1 MPIRPPIRSPI
12 TSSPKDESVS
22 PSPLPAR
29 KAYRPEGSALAPRWK
44 LRAGSRAGSLV
55 EACPPWRVATVADNA
70 VRAREPCGFTFAKPR
85 GRYAFT
91 VKERERPTLRS
102 GRALA
107 RASAGG
113 FTLVELIVVIALIS
127 TLMVLVAPAFT
138 GIKSAGDVT
147 SAAYTI
153 KDALEQARTY
163 AMAYKTYVWI
173 GFYEEPAGQPPTNP
187 ATPGTGRIV
196 ISTIASADG
205 TTVYN
210 PRSLAA
216 IDPTRVTQLNKLVKV
231 EGTHL
236 ATFPDGSGT
245 GDTFDSRPAAIYET
259 AKIGDTTP
267 PNPSLT
273 PFQYPVGNPA
283 PAAQYT
289 FVKAVEFSPRGEAR
303 INNRNYTLKT
313 VAEIGLQPAHGTA
326 VDVNSRNIIVIQF
339 GALGG
344 DLKIYRR

>member
-1 MPIRPPIRSPI
+1 MPISPPIRSP
-12 TSSPKDESVS
+12 VRRGN
-22 PSPLPAR
+22 AR
-29 KAYRPEGSALAPRWK
+29 CGSCRAVAL
-44 LRAGSRAGSLV
+44 
-55 EACPPWRVATVADNA
+55 
-70 VRAREPCGFTFAKPR
+70 RE
-85 GRYAFT
+85 
-91 VKERERPTLRS
+91 
-102 GRALA
+102 
-107 RASAGG
+107 GG
-113 FTLVELIVVIALIS
+113 FTLLEVLAVIGIIGIFLVA
-127 TLMVLVAPAFT
+127 VAPALT
-138 GIKSAGDVT
+138 TIKTAGDVT
-147 SAAYTI
+147 SAAFTI

-163 AMAYKTYVWI
+163 AMAHNTYVWI
-173 GFYEEPAGQPPTNP
+173 GFYEEPAGQPSTNP

-210 PRSLAA
+210 PRNLAA
-216 IDPTRVTQLNKLVKV
+216 IDPTRVAQLNKLVKV

-313 VAEIGLQPAHGTA
+313 VAEIGLQPTHGTD
-326 VDVNSRNIIVIQF
+326 VDVNSRNLIVIQF

>member
-1 MPIRPPIRSPI
+1 MHIPRPIRLPI
-12 TSSPKDESVS
+12 TYSPKDESVS
-22 PSPLPAR
+22 PSSLPAR
-29 KAYRPEGSALAPRWK
+29 NAYRPEGSALAPRWK
-44 LRAGSRAGSLV
+44 LRAGSRAGSLA

-70 VRAREPCGFTFAKPR
+70 VRAREPC
-85 GRYAFT
+85 
-91 VKERERPTLRS
+91 
-102 GRALA
+102 
-107 RASAGG
+107 G

-153 KDALEQARTY
+153 KDALEQARTH
-163 AMAYKTYVWI
+163 AMAYETYVWI
-173 GFYEEPAGQPPTNP
+173 GFYEEPAGQPSTNP

-313 VAEIGLQPAHGTA
+313 VAEIGLQPTHGTA
-326 VDVNSRNIIVIQF
+326 VDVNSRNIIAIQF

>member
-1 MPIRPPIRSPI
+1 MHFPRPIRSPI
-12 TSSPKDESVS
+12 TYSPKDESVS
-22 PSPLPAR
+22 PNPLPAR

-44 LRAGSRAGSLV
+44 PRAGSRAGSLV
-55 EACPPWRVATVADNA
+55 EACPPWRVATVAIHA
-70 VRAREPCGFTFAKPR
+70 VRVREA
-85 GRYAFT
+85 Y
-91 VKERERPTLRS
+91 
-102 GRALA
+102 
-107 RASAGG
+107 G

-153 KDALEQARTY
+153 KDALEQARTH
-163 AMAYKTYVWI
+163 AMAYETYVWI
-173 GFYEEPAGQPPTNP
+173 GFYEEPAGQPSTNP

-313 VAEIGLQPAHGTA
+313 VAEIGLQPTHGTA

>member
-1 MPIRPPIRSPI
+1 MPTPRSIRSPI
-12 TSSPKDESVS
+12 TYWPKDESVS

-44 LRAGSRAGSLV
+44 LRAGSRAGSLA
-55 EACPPWRVATVADNA
+55 EACPPWRVATVADHA
-70 VRAREPCGFTFAKPR
+70 VRAREPCGFTLPKQ
-85 GRYAFT
+85 
-91 VKERERPTLRS
+91 RERS
-102 GRALA
+102 RA
-107 RASAGG
+107 

-127 TLMVLVAPAFT
+127 TLMALVAPAFT
-138 GIKSAGDVT
+138 GIKGAGDVT

-173 GFYEEPAGQPPTNP
+173 GFYEEPAGQPSTNP

-313 VAEIGLQPAHGTA
+313 VAEIGLQPTHGTA

>member
-1 MPIRPPIRSPI
+1 MQIPRPIRSPI
-12 TSSPKDESVS
+12 TYWPKDESVS
-22 PSPLPAR
+22 PNPLPAR

-55 EACPPWRVATVADNA
+55 EACPPWRVETVAIHA
-70 VRAREPCGFTFAKPR
+70 VRVREA
-85 GRYAFT
+85 Y
-91 VKERERPTLRS
+91 
-102 GRALA
+102 
-107 RASAGG
+107 G
-113 FTLVELIVVIALIS
+113 FTLVELIVVIALIC

-138 GIKSAGDVT
+138 GIKSGGDVT

-153 KDALEQARTY
+153 KDALEQARTH
-163 AMAYKTYVWI
+163 AMAYETYVWI
-173 GFYEEPAGQPPTNP
+173 GFYEEPAGQPSTNP

-313 VAEIGLQPAHGTA
+313 VAEIGLQPTHGTA
-326 VDVNSRNIIVIQF
+326 VDVNSRNIIAIQF

>member
-1 MPIRPPIRSPI
+1 MPIRRPIRSPI
-12 TSSPKDESVS
+12 TYSPKDESV
-22 PSPLPAR
+22 
-29 KAYRPEGSALAPRWK
+29 LA
-44 LRAGSRAGSLV
+44 
-55 EACPPWRVATVADNA
+55 EACRPWRVATVADNA
-70 VRAREPCGFTFAKPR
+70 VRAREPGGFTFAKPR

-91 VKERERPTLRS
+91 LKERERPTLRS

-107 RASAGG
+107 RAGAGG

-147 SAAYTI
+147 NAAYTI

-173 GFYEEPAGQPPTNP
+173 GFYEEPAGQPSTNP

-216 IDPTRVTQLNKLVKV
+216 IDPTIVT
-231 EGTHL
+231 
-236 ATFPDGSGT
+236 
-245 GDTFDSRPAAIYET
+245 
-259 AKIGDTTP
+259 
-267 PNPSLT
+267 
-273 PFQYPVGNPA
+273 
-283 PAAQYT
+283 
-289 FVKAVEFSPRGEAR
+289 
-303 INNRNYTLKT
+303 
-313 VAEIGLQPAHGTA
+313 
-326 VDVNSRNIIVIQF
+326 
-339 GALGG
+339 
-344 DLKIYRR
+344 

>member
-1 MPIRPPIRSPI
+1 MHIPRPIRSPI
-12 TSSPKDESVS
+12 TYWLKDQSVS

-70 VRAREPCGFTFAKPR
+70 VRTREPC
-85 GRYAFT
+85 
-91 VKERERPTLRS
+91 
-102 GRALA
+102 
-107 RASAGG
+107 G

-153 KDALEQARTY
+153 KDALEQARTH
-163 AMAYKTYVWI
+163 AMAYETYVWI
-173 GFYEEPAGQPPTNP
+173 GFYEEPAGQPSTNP

-289 FVKAVEFSPRGEAR
+289 FVKAVEFSPRGEGR

-313 VAEIGLQPAHGTA
+313 VAEIGLQPTHGTT
-326 VDVNSRNIIVIQF
+326 VDVNSRNIIAIQF

>member
-1 MPIRPPIRSPI
+1 MHIPRPIRLPI
-12 TSSPKDESVS
+12 TYSPKDESVS

-44 LRAGSRAGSLV
+44 LRAGSRAGSLA
-55 EACPPWRVATVADNA
+55 EACPPWRVAAVADSA
-70 VRAREPCGFTFAKPR
+70 VRAREPC
-85 GRYAFT
+85 
-91 VKERERPTLRS
+91 
-102 GRALA
+102 
-107 RASAGG
+107 G

-138 GIKSAGDVT
+138 GIKTAGDVT

-153 KDALEQARTY
+153 KDALEQARTH
-163 AMAYKTYVWI
+163 AMAYETYVWI
-173 GFYEEPAGQPPTNP
+173 GFYEEPAGQPSTNP

-313 VAEIGLQPAHGTA
+313 VAEIGLQPTHGTA

>member
-1 MPIRPPIRSPI
+1 MHIPRPIRSPI
-12 TSSPKDESVS
+12 TYSPK
-22 PSPLPAR
+22 P
-29 KAYRPEGSALAPRWK
+29 
-44 LRAGSRAGSLV
+44 
-55 EACPPWRVATVADNA
+55 
-70 VRAREPCGFTFAKPR
+70 KPR

-91 VKERERPTLRS
+91 RPWRVATVAIHAVRAREPSGFTLPKQRERS
-102 GRALA
+102 RA
-107 RASAGG
+107 

-153 KDALEQARTY
+153 KDALEQARTH
-163 AMAYKTYVWI
+163 AMAYETYVWI
-173 GFYEEPAGQPPTNP
+173 GFYEEPAGQPSTNP

-313 VAEIGLQPAHGTA
+313 VAEIGLQPTHGTA
-326 VDVNSRNIIVIQF
+326 VDVNSRNIIAIQF

>member
-1 MPIRPPIRSPI
+1 MQIPRPIRSPI
-12 TSSPKDESVS
+12 TYSPKDESVS

-55 EACPPWRVATVADNA
+55 EACPPWRVATAAIHA
-70 VRAREPCGFTFAKPR
+70 VRVRDA
-85 GRYAFT
+85 Y
-91 VKERERPTLRS
+91 
-102 GRALA
+102 
-107 RASAGG
+107 G

-153 KDALEQARTY
+153 KDALEQARTH

-173 GFYEEPAGQPPTNP
+173 GFYEEPAGQPSTNP

-313 VAEIGLQPAHGTA
+313 VAEIGLQPTHGTA

>member
-1 MPIRPPIRSPI
+1 MHFPRPIRSPI
-12 TSSPKDESVS
+12 TYSPKDESVS
-22 PSPLPAR
+22 PSSLPAR

-70 VRAREPCGFTFAKPR
+70 VRAREPCGFT
-85 GRYAFT
+85 
-91 VKERERPTLRS
+91 
-102 GRALA
+102 
-107 RASAGG
+107 
-113 FTLVELIVVIALIS
+113 LVELIVVIALIS
-127 TLMVLVAPAFT
+127 TLMVLVAPALT
-138 GIKSAGDVT
+138 GIKGANDVT
-147 SAAYTI
+147 SGAYTI

-173 GFYEEPAGQPPTNP
+173 GFYEEPAGQPSTNP

-313 VAEIGLQPAHGTA
+313 VAEIGLQPTHGTA
-326 VDVNSRNIIVIQF
+326 VDVNSRNIIAIQF

>member
-1 MPIRPPIRSPI
+1 MHIRRSIRSPI
-12 TSSPKDESVS
+12 TYSPKDESVS
-22 PSPLPAR
+22 PSSLPAR

-44 LRAGSRAGSLV
+44 LRAGSPAGSLA

-70 VRAREPCGFTFAKPR
+70 VRAREP
-85 GRYAFT
+85 
-91 VKERERPTLRS
+91 
-102 GRALA
+102 
-107 RASAGG
+107 GG

-138 GIKSAGDVT
+138 GIKSANDVT

-163 AMAYKTYVWI
+163 ATAYKTYVWI
-173 GFYEEPAGQPPTNP
+173 GFYEEPAGQPSTNP

-216 IDPTRVTQLNKLVKV
+216 IDPTRVTQLNRLVKV

-313 VAEIGLQPAHGTA
+313 VAEIGLQPTHGTA
-326 VDVNSRNIIVIQF
+326 VDLNSRNLIAIQF

>member
-1 MPIRPPIRSPI
+1 MHIPRPIRSPI
-12 TSSPKDESVS
+12 TYSPEDESVS
-22 PSPLPAR
+22 PSSLPAR

-44 LRAGSRAGSLV
+44 LRAGSPAGSLV
-55 EACPPWRVATVADNA
+55 EACPPWRVATAADHA
-70 VRAREPCGFTFAKPR
+70 VHAREPC
-85 GRYAFT
+85 
-91 VKERERPTLRS
+91 
-102 GRALA
+102 
-107 RASAGG
+107 G

-173 GFYEEPAGQPPTNP
+173 GFYEEPAGQPSTNP

-283 PAAQYT
+283 PDAQYT

-313 VAEIGLQPAHGTA
+313 VAEIGLQPTHGTA
-326 VDVNSRNIIVIQF
+326 IDLNSRNIIVIQF

>member
-1 MPIRPPIRSPI
+1 MPISPPIRSPI
-12 TSSPKDESVS
+12 TYSPKDESVS

-44 LRAGSRAGSLV
+44 LRAGSRAGSLA
-55 EACPPWRVATVADNA
+55 EACPPWRVATVADHA
-70 VRAREPCGFTFAKPR
+70 ARVRGP
-85 GRYAFT
+85 Y
-91 VKERERPTLRS
+91 
-102 GRALA
+102 
-107 RASAGG
+107 G

-127 TLMVLVAPAFT
+127 TLMALVAPAFT

-153 KDALEQARTY
+153 KDALEQARTH

-173 GFYEEPAGQPPTNP
+173 GFYEEPAGQPSTNP

-236 ATFPDGSGT
+236 ATFTDGSGT

-283 PAAQYT
+283 AAQYT

-313 VAEIGLQPAHGTA
+313 VAEIGLQPTHGTA

>member
-12 TSSPKDESVS
+12 TYSPMDESVS
-22 PSPLPAR
+22 PSSLPAR

-70 VRAREPCGFTFAKPR
+70 VRTREPC
-85 GRYAFT
+85 
-91 VKERERPTLRS
+91 
-102 GRALA
+102 
-107 RASAGG
+107 G

-138 GIKSAGDVT
+138 GIKTAGDVT

-153 KDALEQARTY
+153 KDALEQARTH
-163 AMAYKTYVWI
+163 AMAYETYVWI
-173 GFYEEPAGQPPTNP
+173 GFYEEPAGQPSTNP

-196 ISTIASADG
+196 ISTIASPDG

-313 VAEIGLQPAHGTA
+313 VAEIGLQPTHGTA

>member
-1 MPIRPPIRSPI
+1 MHFPRPIRSPI
-12 TSSPKDESVS
+12 TYSPKDESVS

-55 EACPPWRVATVADNA
+55 EACPPWRVATVAIHA
-70 VRAREPCGFTFAKPR
+70 VRVREPYGFTLPKQ
-85 GRYAFT
+85 
-91 VKERERPTLRS
+91 RERS
-102 GRALA
+102 RA
-107 RASAGG
+107 
-113 FTLVELIVVIALIS
+113 FTLVELIVVAALIS

-138 GIKSAGDVT
+138 GVKGAGDVT

-173 GFYEEPAGQPPTNP
+173 GFYEEPAGQPSTNP

-313 VAEIGLQPAHGTA
+313 VAEIGLQPTHGTA
-326 VDVNSRNIIVIQF
+326 VDVNSRNIIAIQF

>member
-1 MPIRPPIRSPI
+1 MPIRRPIRSPI
-12 TSSPKDESVS
+12 TYSPKDESVS

-44 LRAGSRAGSLV
+44 LRAGSPAGSLV

-70 VRAREPCGFTFAKPR
+70 VRAREPC
-85 GRYAFT
+85 
-91 VKERERPTLRS
+91 
-102 GRALA
+102 
-107 RASAGG
+107 G

-173 GFYEEPAGQPPTNP
+173 GFYEEPAGQPSTNP

-313 VAEIGLQPAHGTA
+313 VAEIGLQPTHGTA
-326 VDVNSRNIIVIQF
+326 VDVNSRNIIAIQF

>member
-1 MPIRPPIRSPI
+1 MHFPRPIRSPI
-12 TSSPKDESVS
+12 TYSPKDESVS

-29 KAYRPEGSALAPRWK
+29 KAYTPEGSALAPRWK

-55 EACPPWRVATVADNA
+55 EACPPWRVATAAIHA
-70 VRAREPCGFTFAKPR
+70 VRVRDA
-85 GRYAFT
+85 Y
-91 VKERERPTLRS
+91 
-102 GRALA
+102 
-107 RASAGG
+107 G

-173 GFYEEPAGQPPTNP
+173 GFYEEPAGQPSTNP

-313 VAEIGLQPAHGTA
+313 VAEIGLQPTHGTA
-326 VDVNSRNIIVIQF
+326 VDVNSRNIIAIQF

>member
-1 MPIRPPIRSPI
+1 MQIPRPIRSPI
-12 TSSPKDESVS
+12 TYSPKDESVC
-22 PSPLPAR
+22 PNPLPAR

-55 EACPPWRVATVADNA
+55 EACPPWRVATVADHA
-70 VRAREPCGFTFAKPR
+70 VRAREP
-85 GRYAFT
+85 Y
-91 VKERERPTLRS
+91 
-102 GRALA
+102 
-107 RASAGG
+107 G

-173 GFYEEPAGQPPTNP
+173 GFYEEPAGQPSTNP

-313 VAEIGLQPAHGTA
+313 VAEIGLQPTHGTA
-326 VDVNSRNIIVIQF
+326 VDVNSRNIIAIQF

>member
-1 MPIRPPIRSPI
+1 MHIRRSIRSPI
-12 TSSPKDESVS
+12 TYSPKDESVS
-22 PSPLPAR
+22 PSSLPAR

-44 LRAGSRAGSLV
+44 LRAGSRAGSLA

-70 VRAREPCGFTFAKPR
+70 VRAREP
-85 GRYAFT
+85 
-91 VKERERPTLRS
+91 
-102 GRALA
+102 
-107 RASAGG
+107 GG

-173 GFYEEPAGQPPTNP
+173 GFYEEPAGQPSTNP

-313 VAEIGLQPAHGTA
+313 VAEIGLQPTHGTA
-326 VDVNSRNIIVIQF
+326 VDVNSRNIIAIQF

>member
-1 MPIRPPIRSPI
+1 MPIRRPIRSPI
-12 TSSPKDESVS
+12 TYSPKDESVS
-22 PSPLPAR
+22 PSSLPAR

-55 EACPPWRVATVADNA
+55 EACPPWGVATAADHA
-70 VRAREPCGFTFAKPR
+70 ARAREP
-85 GRYAFT
+85 Y
-91 VKERERPTLRS
+91 
-102 GRALA
+102 
-107 RASAGG
+107 G

-153 KDALEQARTY
+153 KDALEQARTH
-163 AMAYKTYVWI
+163 AMAYETYVWI
-173 GFYEEPAGQPPTNP
+173 GFYEEPAGQPSTNP

-313 VAEIGLQPAHGTA
+313 VAEIGLQPTHGTA
-326 VDVNSRNIIVIQF
+326 VDVNSRNIIAIQF

>member
-1 MPIRPPIRSPI
+1 MHFPRPIRSPI
-12 TSSPKDESVS
+12 TYSPKDESVS

-44 LRAGSRAGSLV
+44 LRAGSRGGSLV
-55 EACPPWRVATVADNA
+55 EACPPWRVATVADHA
-70 VRAREPCGFTFAKPR
+70 VRAHE
-85 GRYAFT
+85 
-91 VKERERPTLRS
+91 
-102 GRALA
+102 
-107 RASAGG
+107 ASG
-113 FTLVELIVVIALIS
+113 FTLVELIVVIALIC

-138 GIKSAGDVT
+138 GIKSGGDVT

-153 KDALEQARTY
+153 KDALEQARTH
-163 AMAYKTYVWI
+163 ATAHNTYVWI
-173 GFYEEPAGQPPTNP
+173 GFYEEPAGQPSTNP

-313 VAEIGLQPAHGTA
+313 VAEIGLQPTHGTA
-326 VDVNSRNIIVIQF
+326 VDVNSRNVIAIQF

>member
-1 MPIRPPIRSPI
+1 MPIRRPIRSPI
-12 TSSPKDESVS
+12 TYSPKDESVS
-22 PSPLPAR
+22 PISLPAR

-55 EACPPWRVATVADNA
+55 EACRPWRVATVADNA
-70 VRAREPCGFTFAKPR
+70 VRAREPC
-85 GRYAFT
+85 
-91 VKERERPTLRS
+91 
-102 GRALA
+102 
-107 RASAGG
+107 G

-138 GIKSAGDVT
+138 GIKGANDVT

-173 GFYEEPAGQPPTNP
+173 GFYEEPAGQPSTNP

-313 VAEIGLQPAHGTA
+313 VAEIGLQPTHGTA
-326 VDVNSRNIIVIQF
+326 VDVNSRNIIAIQF

>member
-1 MPIRPPIRSPI
+1 MHIPRPIRSPI
-12 TSSPKDESVS
+12 TYSPKDESVS
-22 PSPLPAR
+22 PSSLPAR
-29 KAYRPEGSALAPRWK
+29 KAYRPEGSALAPRRK

-70 VRAREPCGFTFAKPR
+70 VRTREPC
-85 GRYAFT
+85 
-91 VKERERPTLRS
+91 
-102 GRALA
+102 
-107 RASAGG
+107 G

-153 KDALEQARTY
+153 KDALEQARTH
-163 AMAYKTYVWI
+163 AMAYETYVWI
-173 GFYEEPAGQPPTNP
+173 GFYEEPAGQPSTNP

-313 VAEIGLQPAHGTA
+313 VAEIGLQPTHGTA
-326 VDVNSRNIIVIQF
+326 VDVNSRNIIAIQF

>member
-1 MPIRPPIRSPI
+1 MPISPPIRSPI
-12 TSSPKDESVS
+12 TYSPKDESVS

-55 EACPPWRVATVADNA
+55 EACPPWRVVIVAIHA
-70 VRAREPCGFTFAKPR
+70 VRARERCGFTLPKQ
-85 GRYAFT
+85 
-91 VKERERPTLRS
+91 REGS
-102 GRALA
+102 RA
-107 RASAGG
+107 

-127 TLMVLVAPAFT
+127 TLMALVAPAFT

-153 KDALEQARTY
+153 KDALEQARTH
-163 AMAYKTYVWI
+163 AMAYETYVWI
-173 GFYEEPAGQPPTNP
+173 GFYEEPAGQPSTNP

-313 VAEIGLQPAHGTA
+313 VAEIGLQPTHGTA
-326 VDVNSRNIIVIQF
+326 VDVNSRNIIAIQF

>member
-1 MPIRPPIRSPI
+1 MQIPRPIRSPI
-12 TSSPKDESVS
+12 TYSPKDESVS
-22 PSPLPAR
+22 PNPLPAR

-55 EACPPWRVATVADNA
+55 EACPPWRVATVADHA
-70 VRAREPCGFTFAKPR
+70 VRVREP
-85 GRYAFT
+85 
-91 VKERERPTLRS
+91 S
-102 GRALA
+102 
-107 RASAGG
+107 G

-163 AMAYKTYVWI
+163 AMAHNTYVWI
-173 GFYEEPAGQPPTNP
+173 GFYEEPAGQPSTNP

-313 VAEIGLQPAHGTA
+313 VAEIGLQPTHGTA
-326 VDVNSRNIIVIQF
+326 VDVNSRNIIAIQF

>member
-1 MPIRPPIRSPI
+1 MHIPRPIRSPI
-12 TSSPKDESVS
+12 TYSPKDESVS

-55 EACPPWRVATVADNA
+55 EACPPWRVATAAIHA
-70 VRAREPCGFTFAKPR
+70 VRVRDA
-85 GRYAFT
+85 Y
-91 VKERERPTLRS
+91 
-102 GRALA
+102 
-107 RASAGG
+107 G

-173 GFYEEPAGQPPTNP
+173 GFYEEPAGQPSTNP

-313 VAEIGLQPAHGTA
+313 VAEIGLQPTHGTA
-326 VDVNSRNIIVIQF
+326 VDVNSRNIIAIQF

>member
-1 MPIRPPIRSPI
+1 MHFPRPIRSPI
-12 TSSPKDESVS
+12 TYSAKDESVS
-22 PSPLPAR
+22 PSSLPAR
-29 KAYRPEGSALAPRWK
+29 NAYRPEGSALAPRWK

-70 VRAREPCGFTFAKPR
+70 VRAREPCGFT
-85 GRYAFT
+85 
-91 VKERERPTLRS
+91 
-102 GRALA
+102 
-107 RASAGG
+107 
-113 FTLVELIVVIALIS
+113 LVELIVVIALIS

-138 GIKSAGDVT
+138 GIKGAGDVT

-153 KDALEQARTY
+153 KDALEQARTH
-163 AMAYKTYVWI
+163 AMAYETYVWI
-173 GFYEEPAGQPPTNP
+173 GFYEEPAGQPSTNP

-313 VAEIGLQPAHGTA
+313 VAEIGLQPTHGTA
-326 VDVNSRNIIVIQF
+326 VDVNSRNIIAIQF

>member
-1 MPIRPPIRSPI
+1 
-12 TSSPKDESVS
+12 
-22 PSPLPAR
+22 
-29 KAYRPEGSALAPRWK
+29 
-44 LRAGSRAGSLV
+44 
-55 EACPPWRVATVADNA
+55 VATVADHA
-70 VRAREPCGFTFAKPR
+70 VRAREL
-85 GRYAFT
+85 Y
-91 VKERERPTLRS
+91 
-102 GRALA
+102 
-107 RASAGG
+107 G

-153 KDALEQARTY
+153 KDALEQARTH
-163 AMAYKTYVWI
+163 AMAYETYVWI
-173 GFYEEPAGQPPTNP
+173 GFYEEPAGQPSTNP

-283 PAAQYT
+283 PDAQYT

-313 VAEIGLQPAHGTA
+313 VAEIGLQPTHGTA
-326 VDVNSRNIIVIQF
+326 VDVNSRNIIAIQF

>member
-1 MPIRPPIRSPI
+1 MPIRRPIRSPI
-12 TSSPKDESVS
+12 TYSPKDESVS

-29 KAYRPEGSALAPRWK
+29 KAYRPEGSAL
-44 LRAGSRAGSLV
+44 RAGSLV

-70 VRAREPCGFTFAKPR
+70 VRAREPGGFTFAKPR

-91 VKERERPTLRS
+91 LKERERPTLRS

-107 RASAGG
+107 RAGAGG
-113 FTLVELIVVIALIS
+113 FTLVELIVVIALTS

-173 GFYEEPAGQPPTNP
+173 GFYEEPAGQPSTNP

-313 VAEIGLQPAHGTA
+313 VAEIGLQPTHGTA
-326 VDVNSRNIIVIQF
+326 VDLNSRNLIAIQF

>member
-1 MPIRPPIRSPI
+1 MHIRRPIRSPI
-12 TSSPKDESVS
+12 TYSPKDESVS
-22 PSPLPAR
+22 PSSLPAR

-44 LRAGSRAGSLV
+44 LRAGSRAGSLA
-55 EACPPWRVATVADNA
+55 EACPPWRVAAVADSA
-70 VRAREPCGFTFAKPR
+70 VRAREPC
-85 GRYAFT
+85 
-91 VKERERPTLRS
+91 
-102 GRALA
+102 
-107 RASAGG
+107 G

-138 GIKSAGDVT
+138 GIKGAGDVT

-173 GFYEEPAGQPPTNP
+173 GFYEEPAGQPSTNP

-313 VAEIGLQPAHGTA
+313 VAEIGLQPTHGTA
-326 VDVNSRNIIVIQF
+326 VDVNSRNIIAIQF

>member
-1 MPIRPPIRSPI
+1 VRRLNRELFRKEDFLPFFWKLRPGSAVELVGTSNLSMHIPRPIRSPI
-12 TSSPKDESVS
+12 TYSPKDES
-22 PSPLPAR
+22 A
-29 KAYRPEGSALAPRWK
+29 
-44 LRAGSRAGSLV
+44 LV

-70 VRAREPCGFTFAKPR
+70 VHVRGPC
-85 GRYAFT
+85 
-91 VKERERPTLRS
+91 
-102 GRALA
+102 
-107 RASAGG
+107 G

-163 AMAYKTYVWI
+163 AMAHNTYVWI
-173 GFYEEPAGQPPTNP
+173 GFYEEPAGQPSTNP

-259 AKIGDTTP
+259 AKIGDATP

-313 VAEIGLQPAHGTA
+313 VAEIGLQPTHGTA
-326 VDVNSRNIIVIQF
+326 VDVNSRNIIAIQF

>member
-1 MPIRPPIRSPI
+1 MHFPRPIRSPI
-12 TSSPKDESVS
+12 TYSAKDESVS

-55 EACPPWRVATVADNA
+55 EACPRWEVATAADHA
-70 VRAREPCGFTFAKPR
+70 AGVREP
-85 GRYAFT
+85 Y
-91 VKERERPTLRS
+91 
-102 GRALA
+102 
-107 RASAGG
+107 G

-138 GIKSAGDVT
+138 GIKTAGDVT

-153 KDALEQARTY
+153 KDALEQARTH
-163 AMAYKTYVWI
+163 AMAYETYVWI
-173 GFYEEPAGQPPTNP
+173 GFYEEPAGQPSTNP

-313 VAEIGLQPAHGTA
+313 VAEIGLQPTHGTA

>member
-1 MPIRPPIRSPI
+1 MHIPRPIRSPI
-12 TSSPKDESVS
+12 TYSPKDESVS
-22 PSPLPAR
+22 PSSLPAR

-55 EACPPWRVATVADNA
+55 EACSPWRVATAADHA
-70 VRAREPCGFTFAKPR
+70 ARTREP
-85 GRYAFT
+85 Y
-91 VKERERPTLRS
+91 
-102 GRALA
+102 
-107 RASAGG
+107 G

-153 KDALEQARTY
+153 KDALEQARTH
-163 AMAYKTYVWI
+163 AMAYETYVWI
-173 GFYEEPAGQPPTNP
+173 GFYEEPAGQPSTNP

-313 VAEIGLQPAHGTA
+313 VAEIGLQPTHGTA
-326 VDVNSRNIIVIQF
+326 VDVNSRNIIAIQF